1 VSQFFVRTN
10 KSLNLG
16 NSKVTNLVDW
26 KINRAWDIINSRY
39 AKVRNYIVN
48 RSEASIK
55 CLFFTKLPL
64 RITNSA

>member
-1 VSQFFVRTN
+1 VIS
-10 KSLNLG
+10 SLVPLHLTSCTIWQN
-16 NSKVTNLVDW
+16 
-26 KINRAWDIINSRY
+26 INNSRY
-39 AKVRNYIVN
+39 AKVRNNIVN

>member
-1 VSQFFVRTN
+1 MGMVAQMGFLIT
-10 KSLNLG
+10 KIQPAKGGLG
-16 NSKVTNLVDW
+16 KMFGGVCFT
-26 KINRAWDIINSRY
+26 NSRY

>member
-1 VSQFFVRTN
+1 MLRT
-10 KSLNLG
+10 LTG
-16 NSKVTNLVDW
+16 
-26 KINRAWDIINSRY
+26 ISRY